1 MSFPPASRRV
11 NSSAR
16 LLGFKSSSRVS
27 VCTLVASA
35 IACAWVAPA
44 AAQAAGDA
52 AMAESLFREGKR
64 LSGEHKYAEACPK
77 FEESFKLDHGLGTL
91 LNLAS
96 CHESDGK
103 PASAWAE
110 FSEAVSQAKR
120 QGDADRAQLA
130 EDHMKA
136 LEPKLGHVSV
146 GLAPGA
152 SVPGLVIK
160 FDARELSQ
168 AALGVQI
175 PVDPGKHLLE
185 AAAPGKQSYSQTFET
200 PAAATVLAVTVPA
213 LQDAPTAAPLP
224 AAAPAAPVAPTAP
237 SAAPAATPAPASSA
251 GSHTGLIVSGVATGA
266 FLTGTVVTGILYAGK
281 RSDFN
286 SANNGNDNSR
296 FDKRDSAKTLG
307 TVNLVLAGGTVVSA
321 GFLVYFLAT
330 SGSHESPA
338 AASARL
344 GIVPLIAPNGAGLL
358 LRGAL

>member
-1 MSFPPASRRV
+1 M
-11 NSSAR
+11 
-16 LLGFKSSSRVS
+16 LGFKPSSRVS
-27 VCTLVASA
+27 VCSLIASA

-64 LSGEHKYAEACPK
+64 LSAEHKYAEACPR
-77 FEESFKLDHGLGTL
+77 FEESFKIDHGLGTL

-130 EDHMKA
+130 EDHVKA

-160 FDARELSQ
+160 FDSRELSQ

-185 AAAPGKQSYSQTFET
+185 ASAPGKQSYSQTFET
-200 PAAATVLAVTVPA
+200 PAAATVLTVTVPA
-213 LQDAPTAAPLP
+213 LQNAPGAAPLP
-224 AAAPAAPVAPTAP
+224 AAAAPAAPVATALP
-237 SAAPAATPAPASSA
+237 SAAPAAAPAADSSSGS
-251 GSHTGLIVSGVATGA
+251 GSHTGLIVSSVATGA
-266 FLTGTVVTGILYAGK
+266 FLASTVVTGILYSGK

-286 SANNGNDNSR
+286 SANNSNDDSR
-296 FDKRDSAKTLG
+296 FSKRDSAGTLG
-307 TVNLVLAGGTVVSA
+307 TVNLVCAGGTLVSA

-330 SGSHESPA
+330 SGSHESAP

-344 GIVPLIAPNGAGLL
+344 GVVPLIAPNGAGLL

>member
-1 MSFPPASRRV
+1 M
-11 NSSAR
+11 
-16 LLGFKSSSRVS
+16 LGFKPSFRVS
-27 VCTLVASA
+27 VCSLVASA

-44 AAQAAGDA
+44 AAQAGDA

-64 LSGEHKYAEACPK
+64 LSGEHKYSEACPK
-77 FEESFKLDHGLGTL
+77 FEESFKIDHGLGTL

-103 PASAWAE
+103 LASAWAE

-146 GLAPGA
+146 SLAPGA

-160 FDARELSQ
+160 LDSHEVSQ

-185 AAAPGKQSYSQTFET
+185 ASAPSKQSYSQTFET
-200 PAAATVLAVTVPA
+200 PATATVSAVTVPA
-213 LQDAPTAAPLP
+213 LQDAAIAAPP
-224 AAAPAAPVAPTAP
+224 AVAAAAPAVSVAP
-237 SAAPAATPAPASSA
+237 SAAPSAQPAASPSSGA
-251 GSHTGLIVSGVATGA
+251 HTGLIVSGIATGA
-266 FLTGTVVTGILYAGK
+266 FVAATVVTGILYSGK

-286 SANNGNDNSR
+286 SANKSGDSTR
-296 FDKRDSAKTLG
+296 FDKRDSAQTLG
-307 TVNLVLAGGTVVSA
+307 TVNLVCAGGALVSA

-330 SGSHESPA
+330 SGSHEA
-338 AASARL
+338 APTASARL
-344 GIVPLIAPNGAGLL
+344 GLVPLIAPNGAGLL

>member
-1 MSFPPASRRV
+1 MGFPPAARSA

-16 LLGFKSSSRVS
+16 MLGFKPSSSRVS
-27 VCTLVASA
+27 VCSLIASA

-44 AAQAAGDA
+44 AAQASGDA

-64 LSGEHKYAEACPK
+64 LSAEHKYAEACPK
-77 FEESFKLDHGLGTL
+77 FEESFKIDHGLGTL

-130 EDHMKA
+130 EDHVKA

-160 FDARELSQ
+160 FDSRELSQ

-185 AAAPGKQSYSQTFET
+185 ASAPGKQSYSQTLET
-200 PAAATVLAVTVPA
+200 PAAATVLTVTVPA
-213 LQDAPTAAPLP
+213 LQNATSAALP
-224 AAAPAAPVAPTAP
+224 AAAPAAPAAPVVA
-237 SAAPAATPAPASSA
+237 SAAPAAAPPASTSSS
-251 GSHTGLIVSGVATGA
+251 SHTGLIVSGVATGA
-266 FLTGTVVTGILYAGK
+266 FLAGTVVTGILYSGK

-286 SANNGNDNSR
+286 SANKGSDDSR
-296 FDKRDSAKTLG
+296 FSKRDSASTLG
-307 TVNLVLAGGTVVSA
+307 TVNLVLAGGTLVSA
-321 GFLVYFLAT
+321 GILVYFLAT
-330 SGSHESPA
+330 SGSHESAP

-344 GIVPLIAPNGAGLL
+344 GVVPLIAPNGAGVL

>member
-1 MSFPPASRRV
+1 
-11 NSSAR
+11 
-16 LLGFKSSSRVS
+16 
-27 VCTLVASA
+27 
-35 IACAWVAPA
+35 
-44 AAQAAGDA
+44 
-52 AMAESLFREGKR
+52 MAESLFREGKR

-103 PASAWAE
+103 PATAWAE
-110 FSEAVSQAKR
+110 FSEAMSQAKR

-146 GLAPGA
+146 SLAPGA
-152 SVPGLVIK
+152 SIPGLVIK
-160 FDARELSQ
+160 FDSSELSQ

-185 AAAPGKQSYSQTFET
+185 ATAPGKQSYSQTFET

-213 LQDAPTAAPLP
+213 LQDAPNAAPAVP
-224 AAAPAAPVAPTAP
+224 AVAPAAPVASVAP
-237 SAAPAATPAPASSA
+237 SATPAAGSSS

-266 FLTGTVVTGILYAGK
+266 FAVGTVVTGILYSGK

-286 SANNGNDNSR
+286 SANNGNDDSR

-307 TVNLVLAGGTVVSA
+307 TVNLVFAGGTLVSA

-330 SGSHESPA
+330 SGSHESPK

-344 GIVPLIAPNGAGLL
+344 GVVPLIAPDGAGIL

>member
-1 MSFPPASRRV
+1 
-11 NSSAR
+11 
-16 LLGFKSSSRVS
+16 
-27 VCTLVASA
+27 LVASA

-44 AAQAAGDA
+44 AAQAGSDA
-52 AMAESLFREGKR
+52 ALAESLFREGKR
-64 LSGEHKYAEACPK
+64 LSAEHKYAEACPK

-91 LNLAS
+91 LNLAT

-103 PASAWAE
+103 SASAWAE

-120 QGDADRAQLA
+120 QGDTDRAQLA

-136 LEPKLGHVSV
+136 LEPKLGHVSI

-160 FDARELSQ
+160 FDSRELSQ
-168 AALGVQI
+168 AALGLQI

-213 LQDAPTAAPLP
+213 LQDAAPAAPP
-224 AAAPAAPVAPTAP
+224 AAAAPAVAAPAAPAAAVAPTA
-237 SAAPAATPAPASSA
+237 APAAGGGSSHA
-251 GSHTGLIVSGVATGA
+251 GLIVSSVATGA
-266 FLTGTVVTGILYAGK
+266 FAVGTVVTGILYSGK

-286 SANNGNDNSR
+286 NANNSGDASR
-296 FDKRDSAKTLG
+296 FDKRSSASTLG
-307 TVNLVLAGGTVVSA
+307 TVNVVLAGGTLVSA

-330 SGSHESPA
+330 SRSHEAPPS
-338 AASARL
+338 ASARL
-344 GIVPLIAPNGAGLL
+344 GIVPLIGPSGAGLL